1 MNWQQELIDSAGWL
15 AQAFIGSMLFL
26 AVLGFLLIKFSRWG
40 KQFWQLA
47 ADYIDPKHN
56 LKAIGLFLI
65 IVLLSLMA
73 VRLNVVI
80 SNWYNV
86 MYGSLQD
93 LNAPLFWQM
102 MVVFSILASIN
113 VVLVLANYYL
123 SQRFT
128 INWRTALNQRFVDR
142 WTTNRT
148 YYKTQYNYSR
158 LDNPDQRIQQDIL
171 SFVSSSLSFSTGLI
185 SAVTSIIAFTIL
197 LWKLSGP
204 TALLGIEIPH
214 GMVFI
219 AFGYVLI
226 TSLFAFKLGRP
237 LIALNFLN
245 EKLNANY
252 RYSLIRIKEYAES
265 IAFYGGEKTE
275 RNTLFGQ
282 FEKVIGNVW
291 QIVYRTLKFSGFNL
305 VVSQTS
311 VVFPFLIQAG
321 RFFSKQI
328 SLGDLMQTVNVFG
341 QLHSSLS
348 FFRNSYDD
356 FAAYKAT
363 LDRLTGFNAAMRSA
377 EQLPMPTISEHAS
390 RLQVKNLTVKTPAH
404 TPLINGL
411 NLDIAPATRLLIQG
425 PSGVGKTTLLRALAG
440 LWAYAE
446 GEIAAPR
453 NALFLSQKPYL
464 PQGTLLDALYYPN
477 TPPQKA
483 DYQTEQAVLQQV
495 CLAHLSDKLS
505 EHNEWTQILSL
516 GEQQRVAFARLLLN
530 KPQIVFLDEA
540 SASMD
545 EGLEDA
551 MYRLLQQ
558 ELPHS
563 TVISVGHRSTLKRFH
578 SDLLH
583 IQTDGSWQLA
593 RQ

>member
-1 MNWQQELIDSAGWL
+1 MNWQQEFFDSAVWL
-15 AQAFIGSMLFL
+15 AQAFIGSILFL
-26 AVLGFLLIKFSRWG
+26 VTLAFLLIKISRWG

-47 ADYIDPKHN
+47 ADYIDPKTN
-56 LKAIGLFLI
+56 LKAIMLFLV

-80 SNWYNV
+80 SNWYNI

-102 MVVFSILASIN
+102 MAVFGVLAIIN
-113 VVLVLANYYL
+113 VVLVLSKYYL

-128 INWRTALNQRFVDR
+128 INWRTTLNRTFVER
-142 WTTNRT
+142 WTANRT
-148 YYKTQYNYSR
+148 YYKTQYSYNR
-158 LDNPDQRIQQDIL
+158 LDNPDQRIQQDIQ

-197 LWKLSGP
+197 LWKLSGSI
-204 TALLGIEIPH
+204 ALFGVEIPH
-214 GMVFI
+214 GMVFVV
-219 AFGYVLI
+219 FGYVLI

-252 RYSLIRIKEYAES
+252 RYSLIRVKEYAES
-265 IAFYGGEKTE
+265 IAFYGGEKSE
-275 RNTLFGQ
+275 RSTLFSQ

-291 QIVYRTLKFSGFNL
+291 QIVYRSLKFSGFNL

-341 QLHSSLS
+341 KLHDSLS
-348 FFRNSYDD
+348 FFRTSYDE

-363 LDRLTGFNAAMRSA
+363 LDRLTGFNSAMRNA
-377 EQLPMPTISEHAS
+377 EQLPMPTISAHPS
-390 RLQVKNLTVKTPAH
+390 HLQVTNLTVKTPAQ
-404 TPLINGL
+404 TPLIKGL
-411 NLDIAPATRLLIQG
+411 NLDIAPQTHLLIQG
-425 PSGVGKTTLLRALAG
+425 PSGVGKTTLLRTLAG
-440 LWAYAE
+440 LWAYAD
-446 GEIAAPR
+446 GEIAAPS

-464 PQGTLLDALYYPN
+464 PQGSLLDALYYPD
-477 TPPQKA
+477 TPPQKS
-483 DYQTEQAVLQQV
+483 DYQHEQSVLQKV
-495 CLAHLSDKLS
+495 ALAHLSDKLT
-505 EHNEWTQILSL
+505 ERNEWTQILSL

-530 KPQIVFLDEA
+530 QPQVVFLDEA

-558 ELPHS
+558 ELPDS
-563 TVISVGHRSTLKRFH
+563 TIISVGHRSTLKRFH
-578 SDLLH
+578 NSLLH
-583 IQTDGSWQLA
+583 IEQDGGWRLE
-593 RQ
+593 

>member
-1 MNWQQELIDSAGWL
+1 MNWQQELFDSAVWL

-26 AVLGFLLIKFSRWG
+26 VVLACLLIKFSRWG

-47 ADYIDPKHN
+47 ADYIDPKNN
-56 LKAIGLFLI
+56 LKAILLFLV
-65 IVLLSLMA
+65 IVLFSLMG
-73 VRLNVVI
+73 VRLNVVL

-102 MVVFSILASIN
+102 MAVFGVLATVN
-113 VVLVLANYYL
+113 VVLVLCSYYL

-128 INWRTALNQRFVDR
+128 INWRTTLNQKFVDR
-142 WTTNRT
+142 WMANRT
-148 YYKTQYNYSR
+148 YYKAQYNYSQ
-158 LDNPDQRIQQDIL
+158 LDNPDQRIQQDIQ

-204 TALLGIEIPH
+204 TALFGMEIPH
-214 GMVFI
+214 GMVFV

-252 RYSLIRIKEYAES
+252 RYSLIRVKEYAES

-275 RNTLFGQ
+275 QNILLSQ
-282 FEKVIGNVW
+282 FDKVIGNVW

-311 VVFPFLIQAG
+311 VVFPFLIQAS

-341 QLHSSLS
+341 QLHTSLS
-348 FFRNSYDD
+348 FFRSSYDE
-356 FAAYKAT
+356 FASYKAT

-377 EQLPMPTISEHAS
+377 EQLPMPQICEHTS
-390 RLQVKNLTVKTPAH
+390 HLHVKALTVKTPSH
-404 TPLINGL
+404 HPLIHNL
-411 NLDIAPATRLLIQG
+411 NLEIAPTSCLLIQG
-425 PSGVGKTTLLRALAG
+425 PSGVGKTTLLRTLAG

-446 GEIAAPR
+446 GEIAAPS

-464 PQGTLLDALYYPN
+464 PQGRLLDALYYPN
-477 TPPQKA
+477 TPPQKS
-483 DYQTEQAVLQQV
+483 DYQDEQAVLQKV
-495 CLAHLSDKLS
+495 ALAHLADKLS
-505 EHNEWTQILSL
+505 ERNEWTQILSL

-540 SASMD
+540 TASMD

-558 ELPHS
+558 ELPQS
-563 TVISVGHRSTLKRFH
+563 TIISVGHRSTLKRFH
-578 SDLLH
+578 SDFLHVQPDGGWLL
-583 IQTDGSWQLA
+583 T

>member
-1 MNWQQELIDSAGWL
+1 MNWQQEFLDSAVWL

-26 AVLGFLLIKFSRWG
+26 VALAFLLIKLSRWG

-47 ADYIDPKHN
+47 ADYIDPKTN
-56 LKAIGLFLI
+56 LKAIILFLI

-73 VRLNVVI
+73 VRLNVVL

-102 MVVFSILASIN
+102 MVVFGVLATIN

-128 INWRTALNQRFVDR
+128 INWRTTLNQRFVER
-142 WTTNRT
+142 WTANRT
-148 YYKTQYNYSR
+148 YYKSQYNYSQ
-158 LDNPDQRIQQDIL
+158 LDNPDQRIQQDIQ

-204 TALLGIEIPH
+204 TALFGVEIPH
-214 GMVFI
+214 GMVFV
-219 AFGYVLI
+219 AFSYVLI

-237 LIALNFLN
+237 LIGLNFLN

-252 RYSLIRIKEYAES
+252 RYSLIRVKEYAES

-275 RNTLFGQ
+275 RNMLLNQ

-291 QIVYRTLKFSGFNL
+291 HIVYRTLKFSGFNL

-311 VVFPFLIQAG
+311 VVFPFLIQAS

-348 FFRNSYDD
+348 FFRTSYDD

-363 LDRLTGFNAAMRSA
+363 LDRLTGFNSAMRSA
-377 EQLPMPTISEHAS
+377 EQLPMPTISEHPTH
-390 RLQVKNLTVKTPAH
+390 LQVKNLTVKTPSH
-404 TPLINGL
+404 KPLINNL
-411 NLDIAPATRLLIQG
+411 NLDIAPQTSLLIQG
-425 PSGVGKTTLLRALAG
+425 ASGAGKTTLLRTLAG
-440 LWAYAE
+440 LWAYAD
-446 GEIAAPR
+446 GEIAAPS

-464 PQGTLLDALYYPN
+464 PQGSLLDALYYPN
-477 TPPQKA
+477 TPPQKS
-483 DYQTEQAVLQQV
+483 DYAAEQAVLTKV
-495 CLAHLSDKLS
+495 SLAHLAEKLN
-505 EHNEWTQILSL
+505 ERNEWTQILSL

-530 KPQIVFLDEA
+530 QPQIIFLDEA

-558 ELPHS
+558 ELPRS
-563 TVISVGHRSTLKRFH
+563 TIISVGHRSTLKRFH
-578 SDLLH
+578 TTLLH
-583 IQTDGSWQLA
+583 IEPGGSWRLE
-593 RQ
+593 